1 LVEACELDHG
11 SGKAIAEPPS
21 GTTGTPLADRTGM
34 KLLGLVDRLEL
45 GLDYHLA
52 RHGVLSANLANVDTP
67 QYRPRDIERT
77 DKFENALGVAMAS
90 TNSAHLPN
98 GTSALATRVVV
109 DEAAPANADGNAV
122 SLDREAVK
130 ITANHVRY
138 ETISTLVAAELASLA
153 YVAGDGKGV

>member
-1 LVEACELDHG
+1 
-11 SGKAIAEPPS
+11 
-21 GTTGTPLADRTGM
+21 
-34 KLLGLVDRLEL
+34 
-45 GLDYHLA
+45 
-52 RHGVLSANLANVDTP
+52 
-67 QYRPRDIERT
+67 
-77 DKFENALGVAMAS
+77 
-90 TNSAHLPN
+90 
-98 GTSALATRVVV
+98 VVV

>member
-1 LVEACELDHG
+1 
-11 SGKAIAEPPS
+11 
-21 GTTGTPLADRTGM
+21 
-34 KLLGLVDRLEL
+34 
-45 GLDYHLA
+45 
-52 RHGVLSANLANVDTP
+52 
-67 QYRPRDIERT
+67 
-77 DKFENALGVAMAS
+77 MAS
-90 TNSAHLPN
+90 TNPAHLPN

-109 DEAAPANADGNAV
+109 DESAPANADGNAV